1 MELADASAVGSLE
14 FNVRIKHIC
23 FIQALNSPK
32 LVNCKYSPTRLGDF
46 LEIKH
51 IPIVVKPSCTVLI
64 NYKYF
69 LKLSANVPP
78 VFIYPV
84 ILTPHPPSQLIS
96 EFRTVLQ
103 GLLKNKRNSAFLQ
116 TKKTYVLFREIRL
129 SDFL

>member
-51 IPIVVKPSCTVLI
+51 IPIV
-64 NYKYF
+64 
-69 LKLSANVPP
+69 
-78 VFIYPV
+78 
-84 ILTPHPPSQLIS
+84 
-96 EFRTVLQ
+96 
-103 GLLKNKRNSAFLQ
+103 NKVVHGMTES
-116 TKKTYVLFREIRL
+116 
-129 SDFL
+129 SDFLGIFAI